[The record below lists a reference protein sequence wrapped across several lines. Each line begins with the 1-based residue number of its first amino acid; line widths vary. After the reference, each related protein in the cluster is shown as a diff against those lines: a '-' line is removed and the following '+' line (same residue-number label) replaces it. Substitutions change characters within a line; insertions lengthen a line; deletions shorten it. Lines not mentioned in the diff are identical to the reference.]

1 MSTTEARPAEA
12 RAVAPAT
19 PPRSLTT
26 RRRRPALIAL
36 SVALI
41 AAGGLAGAFT
51 VLTSGEK
58 TQVLAVSQDVPY
70 GQILA
75 ASDLVVVS
83 VGLDPALKPVKA
95 TEKNSIIGQRA
106 TTELKAGALLTEGSV
121 TDKSL
126 IGNNEQL
133 VGLRLKPG
141 QLPASKL
148 SPGTK
153 VLVVSTPDRDA
164 AGDTSKQEETGL
176 PPTLSAT
183 VVNVGTADSSGS
195 LTLDVAVA
203 STDGPTLAARAASG
217 DIAVVVE
224 PRKADD

>member
-1 MSTTEARPAEA
+1 MSTTEARPVGAPA
-12 RAVAPAT
+12 TAPAT

-26 RRRRPALIAL
+26 RRRRPALIGL

-58 TQVLAVSQDVPY
+58 TQVLAVARDVPY
-70 GQILA
+70 GQTVTA
-75 ASDLVVVS
+75 NDLVVVS

-95 TEKNSIIGQRA
+95 TEKNEIVGQRA
-106 TTELKAGALLTEGSV
+106 TTELKTGSLVTEGSV
-121 TDKSL
+121 TDEPL
-126 IGNNEQL
+126 IGANEQL

-148 SPGTK
+148 SPGAK
-153 VLVVSTPDRDA
+153 VLVVSTPGHDA
-164 AGDTSKQEETGL
+164 ATDTSKQKDTGL

-183 VVNVGTADSSGS
+183 VVNVGKADSSGS

-224 PRKADD
+224 PQKAAD

>member
-1 MSTTEARPAEA
+1 MSTTEARPAGPMA
-12 RAVAPAT
+12 TTPAT

-26 RRRRPALIAL
+26 RRRRPALIGL
-36 SVALI
+36 SIALI

-58 TQVLAVSQDVPY
+58 TQLLAVARDVPY
-70 GQILA
+70 GRTVTA
-75 ASDLVVVS
+75 NDLVVVS

-95 TEKNSIIGQRA
+95 AEKNSIIGQRA
-106 TTELKAGALLTEGSV
+106 ATELKAGALLAEGSV
-121 TDKSL
+121 TDEPL
-126 IGNNEQL
+126 VGDNEQL

-153 VLVVSTPDRDA
+153 VLVVSTPAKDTTA
-164 AGDTSKQEETGL
+164 ETSKQQDSKL
-176 PPTLSAT
+176 PQTLPAT
-183 VVNVGTADSSGS
+183 VIEVGTADSSGS

-203 STDGPTLAARAASG
+203 ATDGPTLASRAASG
-217 DIAVVVE
+217 NIAVVVE